1 LKVVEESS
9 RSVAGSKGA
18 EGALIPSAFKRLQ
31 VAGGRQMR
39 GVSVKTVETGD
50 GCKSTKPIS
59 ACVALAG
66 KARQAG

>member
-1 LKVVEESS
+1 
-9 RSVAGSKGA
+9 
-18 EGALIPSAFKRLQ
+18 
-31 VAGGRQMR
+31 MR